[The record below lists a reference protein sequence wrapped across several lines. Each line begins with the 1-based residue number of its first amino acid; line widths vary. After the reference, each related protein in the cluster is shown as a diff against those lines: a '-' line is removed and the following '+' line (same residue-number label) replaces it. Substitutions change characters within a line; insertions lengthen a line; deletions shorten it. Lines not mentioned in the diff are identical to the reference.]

1 MDSSR
6 TEILVGKEGMKR
18 LSGACVAVFGLGGVG
33 GYAAE
38 ALVRAGIGRMVL
50 VDYDD
55 VAPSNINRQI
65 IALQSSIGM
74 PKTEVAEKRFKDINP
89 DLEIRSYR
97 MRIDPVNDGG
107 ALADGITH
115 AIDAIDEVD
124 AKVGLITALHRSGT
138 SFVSSMGAGS
148 KLDPSGIRLADI
160 RDTRHCPLARA
171 VRHRLKK
178 NGIHTGIRC
187 LYSEENLRRFER
199 GAPGYPGKA
208 VLQGTVSYM
217 TGMFGLYAAG
227 IIIRDILGIG

>member
-38 ALVRAGIGRMVL
+38 ALVRSGIGRLVL

-55 VAPSNINRQI
+55 VSPSNLNRQI
-65 IALQSSIGM
+65 LALQSSIGR
-74 PKTEVAEKRFKDINP
+74 PKTEVAEKRFRDINP

-97 MRIDPVNDGG
+97 MRIASDNAADV
-107 ALADGITH
+107 LADNITH
-115 AIDAIDEVD
+115 VIDAIDEVE

-160 RDTRHCPLARA
+160 RDTRHCPLARV
-171 VRHRLKK
+171 VRHRLRK
-178 NGIHTGIRC
+178 NGIHSGVRC
-187 LYSEENLRRFER
+187 LYSEENLRRFEH
-199 GAPGYPGKA
+199 GASGSPRKA

-227 IIIRDILGIG
+227 VIIRDILAV